1 MDQLNLGTGKKLSMD
16 RRQVIKLTG
25 LLTGAVV
32 AAPLAASLLS
42 SCNSAPAG
50 RNLGEGLHFFT
61 DEEFAFLG
69 RLLDTILPKTDSP
82 SATEV
87 GVDITTDSMV
97 GTVYPEESKKSYSVG
112 FSNLMNLLA
121 NKEDLMT
128 ELRTL
133 EKRDPS
139 EEVFQA
145 YLHVKQQAIAYYL
158 STEKIGKEF
167 LNYVPVPGEYTGC
180 VSLEEVG
187 GKAWAL

>member
-1 MDQLNLGTGKKLSMD
+1 MD

-32 AAPLAASLLS
+32 AAPLASSLLS
-42 SCNSAPAG
+42 SCNPAPSG
-50 RNLGEGLHFFT
+50 RDIGEGLHFFT
-61 DEEFAFLG
+61 DEEFTFLG
-69 RLLDTILPKTDSP
+69 RLLDTILPTTDSP

-87 GVDITTDSMV
+87 GVDITIDSMV
-97 GTVYPEESKKSYSVG
+97 GTVYPEESRKSYSAG
-112 FSNLMNLLA
+112 FSKLMNLLA
-121 NKEDLMT
+121 KKEDLITDLM
-128 ELRTL
+128 TL
-133 EKRDPS
+133 EKSDHS
-139 EEVFQA
+139 EELTQA

-167 LNYVPVPGEYTGC
+167 LNYVPVPGDYIGC